1 MSNKK
6 FLIVRPKY
14 GLCNQLL
21 SISKG
26 IIFGII
32 SNRDVIYSNFQ
43 LDYKYENNLCEF
55 HDIIDIEHLQKILT
69 ILGLNIRID
78 SKSNI
83 ESIKIKTYTQDN
95 ISYVKDFIK
104 LLINDE
110 NNNID
115 YLDID
120 NPISADIPHEYEGI
134 YKYININ
141 IKFIDKYIKIAE
153 LIKKKLKL
161 VNYTC
166 IHLRIEDDALNFM
179 QQQNSNLTKEQINDL
194 HIKKYND
201 EFNYLKHVNSK
212 IYICSSLLIS
222 NNINNDLYK
231 ILKKNH
237 NLLDKND
244 FVTDKDFNN
253 NREIFG
259 IIDYIIAK
267 DSIYFIGADWSSFSM
282 YINEHHLFYK
292 KAVKLLD
299 IYNNIILLK

>member
-6 FLIVRPKY
+6 FLIIRPKY

-43 LDYKYENNLCEF
+43 LDYRHENNVCEF
-55 HDIIDIEHLQKILT
+55 HDIIDIEHLQKIL
-69 ILGLNIRID
+69 INLGLNIKIY
-78 SKSNI
+78 SKSNAG
-83 ESIKIKTYTQDN
+83 SIKIKNYTQDN
-95 ISYVKDFIK
+95 ISYVKDFIT

-120 NPISADIPHEYEGI
+120 NPISADIPSEYEKI

-153 LIKKKLKL
+153 LIKNKLKL
-161 VNYTC
+161 ENYTC

-179 QQQNSNLTKEQINDL
+179 QQHNSNLTREQINNL
-194 HIKKYND
+194 HIKKYNE
-201 EFNYLKHVNSK
+201 EFNYLKNINSK
-212 IYICSSLLIS
+212 IYICSSLLIG

-231 ILKKNH
+231 NLKKKY

-244 FVTDKDFNN
+244 FITDKDFNN

-299 IYNNIILLK
+299 IYNNILLLK

>member
-6 FLIVRPKY
+6 ILIVRPKY

-43 LDYKYENNLCEF
+43 LDYKDENNLCEF
-55 HDIIDIEHLQKILT
+55 HDIIDIKHLQKILV
-69 ILGLNIRID
+69 ILGLNIKIY
-78 SKSNI
+78 SKSNV
-83 ESIKIKTYTQDN
+83 ESIKIKTNTHDN

-104 LLINDE
+104 LLTNPE

-120 NPISADIPHEYEGI
+120 NPISADIPDEYEKI
-134 YKYININ
+134 YRYININ

-153 LIKKKLKL
+153 LIKNKLKL
-161 VNYTC
+161 ENYTC

-179 QQQNSNLTKEQINDL
+179 QRHNSKLTIEDINNL
-194 HIKKYND
+194 HIKKYDD
-201 EFNYLKHVNSK
+201 EFNYLKYINSK
-212 IYICSSLLIS
+212 IYICSSLLIT

-231 ILKKNH
+231 FLKEKYK
-237 NLLDKND
+237 LLDKND
-244 FVTDKDFNN
+244 FIADKDFNS
-253 NREIFG
+253 NREIYG

-299 IYNNIILLK
+299 IYNSILLLK